1 MPCSTHGGATNNKS
15 DLKSFFYNIY
25 LEEHE
30 LNTTLV
36 LAYLKKHGQKL
47 DREIA
52 EQTGIPLEAVHASI
66 QELESNKAVSSC
78 SVTNFDNGVAIEGRL
93 CRISGYIPPAA
104 PGRKSSPQPAS
115 T

>member
-1 MPCSTHGGATNNKS
+1 
-15 DLKSFFYNIY
+15 L
-25 LEEHE
+25 
-30 LNTTLV
+30 TTKLV
-36 LAYLKKHGQKL
+36 LDYLKKHGQKL

-52 EQTGIPLEAVHASI
+52 KSTGISLKQVHDSI
-66 QELESNKAVSSC
+66 AELETNKAVSSC
-78 SVTNFDNGVAIEGRL
+78 SVTNFENGVAIEGRL

>member
-1 MPCSTHGGATNNKS
+1 M
-15 DLKSFFYNIY
+15 
-25 LEEHE
+25 
-30 LNTTLV
+30 TTKLV
-36 LAYLKKHGQKL
+36 LEYLKKHGQKL

-52 EQTGIPLEAVHASI
+52 KSTGISLKQVHDSI
-66 QELESNKAVSSC
+66 AELETNKAVSSC
-78 SVTNFDNGVAIEGRL
+78 SVTNFENGVAIEGRL

>member
-1 MPCSTHGGATNNKS
+1 M
-15 DLKSFFYNIY
+15 
-25 LEEHE
+25 
-30 LNTTLV
+30 TTKLV
-36 LAYLKKHGQKL
+36 LEYLKKHGQKL

-52 EQTGIPLEAVHASI
+52 KSTGITLKQVHDSI
-66 QELESNKAVSSC
+66 AELETNKAVSSC
-78 SVTNFDNGVAIEGRL
+78 SVTNFENGVAIEGRL